1 MCLILQEAYTIKNID
16 SIFSEY
22 KTRNVDNEVMKL
34 ISVLTATPQIMNL
47 CKPNEQG
54 GKVNMCKAME
64 ELKAEWQNESRNEGI
79 NKGIELDSEKVNSI
93 ISMLEFG
100 ITREQ
105 ILTRYT
111 KEDLEKAEAA
121 IANNN

>member
-1 MCLILQEAYTIKNID
+1 
-16 SIFSEY
+16 
-22 KTRNVDNEVMKL
+22 MK
-34 ISVLTATPQIMNL
+34 
-47 CKPNEQG
+47 
-54 GKVNMCKAME
+54 
-64 ELKAEWQNESRNEGI
+64 EGI
-79 NKGIELDSEKVNSI
+79 DSEKVNSI

-100 ITREQ
+100 VTREQ

>member
-1 MCLILQEAYTIKNID
+1 
-16 SIFSEY
+16 
-22 KTRNVDNEVMKL
+22 
-34 ISVLTATPQIMNL
+34 
-47 CKPNEQG
+47 
-54 GKVNMCKAME
+54 MCKAME
-64 ELKAEWQNESRNEGI
+64 ELKAEWQSDA
-79 NKGIELDSEKVNSI
+79 NKKAI

>member
-1 MCLILQEAYTIKNID
+1 
-16 SIFSEY
+16 
-22 KTRNVDNEVMKL
+22 
-34 ISVLTATPQIMNL
+34 
-47 CKPNEQG
+47 
-54 GKVNMCKAME
+54 MCKAME

-79 NKGIELDSEKVNSI
+79 NKGIKLGIDSEKINSI

-100 ITREQ
+100 VTREQ
-105 ILTRYT
+105 ILTKYT

>member
-1 MCLILQEAYTIKNID
+1 
-16 SIFSEY
+16 
-22 KTRNVDNEVMKL
+22 
-34 ISVLTATPQIMNL
+34 
-47 CKPNEQG
+47 
-54 GKVNMCKAME
+54 MCKAME
-64 ELKAEWQNESRNEGI
+64 ELKAEWQGESRKE
-79 NKGIELDSEKVNSI
+79 GIELGIDTEKVNSI

>member
-1 MCLILQEAYTIKNID
+1 
-16 SIFSEY
+16 
-22 KTRNVDNEVMKL
+22 MKL

-54 GKVNMCKAME
+54 CKVNMCKAME

-79 NKGIELDSEKVNSI
+79 NKGIELGIDSEKVNSI